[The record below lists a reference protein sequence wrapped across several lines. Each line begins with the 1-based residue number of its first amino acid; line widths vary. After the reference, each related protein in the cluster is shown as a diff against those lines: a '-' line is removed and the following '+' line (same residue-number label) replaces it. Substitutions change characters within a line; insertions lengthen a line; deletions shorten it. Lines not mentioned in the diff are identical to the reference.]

1 MLKKTV
7 CWAFIVLSF
16 SWLVEKNA
24 FNARALT
31 GNSVLIGSLLP
42 ANRQQSQPSVNSA
55 ERDAAIAEIK
65 KKIAG
70 REDEPAEKVFKNIEI
85 LKGKKAS
92 RLPGM
97 MSALTGLLGVN
108 CTHCHVKDKWESE
121 EKPTKQI
128 ARKMFR
134 MIGGINNDYFEG
146 QNKVSCWTC
155 HRGNPQPPIQ

>member
-1 MLKKTV
+1 MLKHAV
-7 CWAFIVLSF
+7 CWVWVVFSINGLANDISSSGARTRTAVTTGKLVL
-16 SWLVEKNA
+16 A
-24 FNARALT
+24 AT
-31 GNSVLIGSLLP
+31 
-42 ANRQQSQPSVNSA
+42 QSQQGVNSA
-55 ERDAAIAEIK
+55 ERDEALADIK

-70 REDEPAEKVFKNIEI
+70 HEDELAEKVFKNIEI

-97 MSALTGLLGVN
+97 MAALTGLLGVN

-121 EKPTKQI
+121 EKPTKQT

-134 MIGGINNDYFEG
+134 MIGGINDDYFEG

-155 HRGNPQPPIQ
+155 HRGNPHPPIQ